1 MRKHTS
7 AVVAAAS
14 VLVVTAACAGA
25 DGGED
30 GDLEVV
36 DVIHV
41 PSTLF
46 SPLYVADARGYFA
59 DEGLEL
65 SMETVQA
72 GQDAIPLTAAGQA
85 DVLVAGLGSG
95 LFSAVN
101 DDLEIKVVGSMGG
114 GGGEEDNS
122 PSALMVAAD
131 LVESGEIAEVGDL
144 EGRTVALSGDLG
156 GAGAYQLA
164 TILEQGDLTLDDIE
178 ALNVDFGDMAGA
190 LESGG
195 ADAALPPAPFTS
207 AMIEDGTAEQFAL
220 PPEGT
225 IASGVLYGEH
235 FLESDQ
241 AQPFFDA
248 LVRASADL
256 QEDPY
261 DPEILEVLAE
271 ATEQDIEVLEES
283 PTYVWYPDLAPAQDQ
298 LEAQQEAYRE
308 AGLFDFP
315 ESVSIEEQVV
325 DTSFAEASDAGA
337 AQD

>member
-1 MRKHTS
+1 MTKRTT
-7 AVVAAAS
+7 AALAAAAS
-14 VLVVTAACAGA
+14 TILVASACTG
-25 DGGED
+25 DDNGD

-36 DVIHV
+36 NVIHV

-46 SPLYVADARGYFA
+46 APLYVADERGYFA
-59 DEGLEL
+59 EEGIEL
-65 SMETVQA
+65 SMETVAA

-85 DVLVAGLGSG
+85 EVLVAGLGSG

-101 DDLEIKVVGSMGG
+101 DDLEVKVVGSMGG

-122 PSALMVAAD
+122 PSALMVETS
-131 LVESGEIAEVGDL
+131 LVESGEISEIDDL

-156 GAGAYQLA
+156 GAGAYQMA
-164 TILEQGDLTLDDIE
+164 SILEQGDLTLDDIE
-178 ALNVDFGDMAGA
+178 VLNVDFGDMAGA
-190 LESGG
+190 LDSGG
-195 ADAALPPAPFTS
+195 AEAALPPAPFTS

-235 FLESDQ
+235 FLESEE

-248 LVRASADL
+248 MVRASGDL

-261 DPEILEVLAE
+261 DPEILQILAD
-271 ATEQDIEVLEES
+271 ATDQDVEVLEES
-283 PTYVWYPDLAPAQDQ
+283 PTYVWYPDLRPAEDE
-298 LEAQQEAYRE
+298 LAAQQEAYRE

-315 ESVSIEEQVV
+315 ESVSIEDEVV
-325 DTSFAEASDAGA
+325 DNSFADEADVEESG
-337 AQD
+337 